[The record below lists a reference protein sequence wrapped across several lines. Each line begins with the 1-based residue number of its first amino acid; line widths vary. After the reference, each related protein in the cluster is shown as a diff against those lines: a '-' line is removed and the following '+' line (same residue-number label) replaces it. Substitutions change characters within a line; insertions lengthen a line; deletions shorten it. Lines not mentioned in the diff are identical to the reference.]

1 MVLTT
6 EKLLQG
12 GSALATTRE
21 GKKVFI
27 ADALPDETLKVSIT
41 QDKGGYAF
49 AKIDEILVRSEDR
62 IEPACPYWSVCG
74 GCDFQ
79 YAEKHVQARL
89 KESIVEDNLRRL
101 GGVDRTSF
109 EWERTVASQGW
120 AYRNRARFHVDV
132 PAKTVGF
139 LARQSNALVPI
150 TSCAVLQEKLNTL
163 LSEPDCLFEAAQ
175 KSRFNK
181 GRGQSEYSQVPVFLG
196 DDSLSLSGKA
206 VRITIGSH
214 QFMVT
219 NEVFF
224 QSNPF
229 LLPAM
234 AEYIDACAV
243 GDVVMDLYS
252 GVGTFSAFLA
262 KKGRTV
268 ISVERDQKCLALAK
282 QNAPD
287 CEYVISAV
295 ERWKKKPK
303 SRVDTVVVDPPRVGL
318 DASVPSMIASFKPK
332 RILYV
337 SCNSVTLAR
346 DLQRFR
352 HEGYTLQ
359 KLRMFDLYP
368 QTFHHEVVAILEKGD
383 IRT

>member
-12 GSALATTRE
+12 GMALATTRE
-21 GKKVFI
+21 GKKIFI
-27 ADALPDETLKVSIT
+27 SDALPDETLKVSIT

-49 AKIDEILVRSEDR
+49 AKIDEILQRSEDR

-79 YAEKHVQARL
+79 YAEIHVQARL

-101 GGVDRTSF
+101 GGVERTSF
-109 EWERTVASQGW
+109 EWERTVSGQGW

-139 LARQSNALVPI
+139 LARQSNVLVPI

-163 LSEPDCLFEAAQ
+163 LVNPENLFEAAQ
-175 KSRFNK
+175 KSRFDK
-181 GRGQSEYSQVPVFLG
+181 RGRNNEYLQVPVFLG
-196 DDSLSLSGKA
+196 DDSFSLSGKA

-224 QSNPF
+224 QSNPL
-229 LLPAM
+229 LLPSM
-234 AEYIDACAV
+234 AEYVDACAV

-262 KKGRTV
+262 KEGRTV

-282 QNAPD
+282 KNAPD

-332 RILYV
+332 RIVYV

-352 HEGYTLQ
+352 QEGYTLQ

-383 IRT
+383 I